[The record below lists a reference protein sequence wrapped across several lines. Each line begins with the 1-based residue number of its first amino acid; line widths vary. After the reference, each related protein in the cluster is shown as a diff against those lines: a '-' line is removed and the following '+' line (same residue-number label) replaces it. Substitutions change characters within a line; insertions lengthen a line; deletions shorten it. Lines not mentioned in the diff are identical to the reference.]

1 MKVGT
6 KLILI
11 FIISGIVITF
21 LLSWIIEFYKY
32 QKRLVSSNDVVSV
45 VEDVSNLIGKVY
57 PRTDREVLADE
68 TKKRFESILSKIPRK
83 CLPIDAFK
91 YVQPV
96 LSVLDDENLRMYPP
110 VEPVYSVLPFSVVVI
125 DGRVIVSSS
134 AVESIKAGDEIV
146 EINGKSVNKLISEL
160 LIFTS
165 GEDYLIKEQQLPSL
179 FQLIPELLD
188 KKKDV
193 VGIFYEQKEY
203 NVKLRSGNDEKS
215 VAVRTL
221 TAFSY
226 PRESAQY
233 PALPSRAPF
242 EFTRENDIGILK
254 LGTFQLSGT
263 MFNKYREFLDN
274 TFIQNRD
281 LKVLLLDL
289 RGVSS
294 RDFTIFKELYEHLV
308 PDKVS
313 VKRHISVVN
322 TAYNMDLLEKYGFE
336 FTQTTGE
343 LLRLEFEHTFLPRD
357 PFVNAD
363 VWILFDRYT
372 SNAALDFVY
381 TFKKLRKSRTIGEP
395 TLMKINHTTELNFRY
410 DDKLMTTFSFPTAI
424 FSEDDGDSGL
434 VPDFKVDMDTEKR
447 IQYIKGE
454 GDYMLNEALKIIN
467 NEK

>member
-32 QKRLVSSNDVVSV
+32 QKRLVLRDDVAKAF
-45 VEDVSNLIGKVY
+45 EDVNSLVRKVY
-57 PRTDREVLADE
+57 PRTDRETLADN
-68 TKKRFESILSKIPRK
+68 TKKVFESALSKIPRK

-96 LSVLDDENLRMYPP
+96 LSALNDENLRIYPP
-110 VEPVYSVLPFSVVVI
+110 FEPVYSVLPFSVIIVDGKAVVN
-125 DGRVIVSSS
+125 SS
-134 AVESIKAGDEIV
+134 AVENIKAGDEIV
-146 EINGKSVNKLISEL
+146 EINGKSVDKVISEL
-160 LIFTS
+160 LVFTS
-165 GEDYLIKEQQLPSL
+165 GENYLVKEQQLPSL

-188 KKKDV
+188 KKKDA
-193 VGIFYEQKEY
+193 VGIFYKQKEY
-203 NVKLRSGNDEKS
+203 NVKLRSENGEKEIN
-215 VAVRTL
+215 VKTL

-233 PALPSRAPF
+233 PALPSRSPF
-242 EFTRENDIGILK
+242 EFTRNGDIGILK

-263 MFNKYREFLDN
+263 MFNRYREFLDN
-274 TFIQNRD
+274 TFVQNRD

-308 PDKVS
+308 PNKVS
-313 VKRHISVVN
+313 VKRRISVVN

-343 LLRLEFEHTFLPRD
+343 LLRLEFEHTFIPRD

-372 SNAALDFVY
+372 SNAALDFIY
-381 TFKKLRKSRTIGEP
+381 TFRKLRKSRTIGEP
-395 TLMKINHTTELNFRY
+395 TLMKINHTTDLNFRY

-424 FSEDDGDSGL
+424 LSEDNGESGL
-434 VPDFKVDMDTEKR
+434 MPDFTVDMNTEKR

-467 NEK
+467 SDQ